1 MRNGDGMTQEN
12 YITTEFP
19 NELLAI
25 QRLRLANSVFDE
37 ICDDLELMGRDLA
50 LFSEEERLRNHG
62 TYLDVQ
68 ESYQA
73 LRIELAE
80 FLRRRGHATGG
91 KKLENN

>member
-1 MRNGDGMTQEN
+1 MTQEN

-19 NELLAI
+19 NDLRAI
-25 QRLRLANSVFDE
+25 QKLRLANSVFSE

-50 LFSEEERLRNHG
+50 LFTEEERLGNHG

-73 LRIELAE
+73 LRTELAE
-80 FLRRRGHATGG
+80 FLRRTSHATVGQY
-91 KKLENN
+91 LDSN